1 LKAVIYHI
9 LKSPSAKAN
18 LVKELRAASLSF
30 PPSYQSLMGLPYLD
44 ACIKEGL
51 RIHPV
56 LGHIAERVVPASGL
70 TLSDG
75 TVLPP
80 GTIVGINPWVLH
92 FKEEIFGPNT
102 GEFIPERWLRGEYE
116 NEDAYVARIKR
127 MKDADMS
134 FGNGNRTCL
143 GRPLALIEI
152 YKTIAFTF
160 GKYEVSQG
168 ASRTQVGLMVGIY

>member
-1 LKAVIYHI
+1 LKSIIYYI
-9 LKSPSAKAN
+9 LKSPSVKAK
-18 LVKELRAASLSF
+18 LVEELRAASLSF
-30 PPSYQSLMGLPYLD
+30 PSSYQSLVGLPYLD

-70 TLSDG
+70 TLPDG

-80 GTIVGINPWVLH
+80 GTIVGINAWVLH

-102 GEFIPERWLRGEYE
+102 DQFIPERWLQGEHE
-116 NEDAYVARIKR
+116 NHDAYTARIKK

-143 GRPLALIEI
+143 GRPLATVQLF
-152 YKTIAFTF
+152 KTIAFAF
-160 GKYEVSQG
+160 GKYEVRRQRCS
-168 ASRTQVGLMVGIY
+168 APIHN

>member
-1 LKAVIYHI
+1 LKSIIYYI
-9 LKSPSAKAN
+9 LKSPSVKAK
-18 LVKELRAASLSF
+18 LVEELRSASLSF
-30 PPSYQSLMGLPYLD
+30 PSSYQSLVDLPYLD

-70 TLSDG
+70 TLPDG

-80 GTIVGINPWVLH
+80 GTIVGINAWVLH

-102 GEFIPERWLRGEYE
+102 DQFIPERWLQGEHE
-116 NEDAYVARIKR
+116 DQDAYMARIKK

-143 GRPLALIEI
+143 GRPLATIQLF
-152 YKTIAFTF
+152 KTIAFAF
-160 GKYEVSQG
+160 GKYEVRRQTCS
-168 ASRTQVGLMVGIY
+168 TPIHD